1 MIEEFKADL
10 VAAILADTGAGKD
23 CEGILSAHAGDVVPP
38 AKDQPGVT
46 VDFTGSFNP
55 RDNGNHIQLDP
66 EFYVV
71 LYTSSLRG
79 GYQAAAEA
87 NNNILWRCSG
97 TGAYRGLHRF
107 LRRFENWTDSSG
119 TRWRVALDP
128 DTDRGSVKDENAKFS
143 SFATAFRLKLTT
155 MLNKSQY

>member
-10 VAAILADTGAGKD
+10 VAAILADVWGGHD
-23 CEGILSAHAGDVVPP
+23 CEGILSANAGDVVPA

-46 VDFTGSFNP
+46 VDFTGTFNP

-79 GYQAAAEA
+79 GYQTAAEV
-87 NNNILWRCSG
+87 NNNILWRC
-97 TGAYRGLHRF
+97 TGPRTYRGLHRF
-107 LRRFENWTDSSG
+107 LRRFTSWTDSAG
-119 TRWRVALDP
+119 TRWKVTLDP
-128 DTDRGSVKDENAKFS
+128 DTDRGSVKDDNAKFA
-143 SFATAFRLKLTT
+143 SFATAFRLRLTT
-155 MLNKSQY
+155 MLDPSQY